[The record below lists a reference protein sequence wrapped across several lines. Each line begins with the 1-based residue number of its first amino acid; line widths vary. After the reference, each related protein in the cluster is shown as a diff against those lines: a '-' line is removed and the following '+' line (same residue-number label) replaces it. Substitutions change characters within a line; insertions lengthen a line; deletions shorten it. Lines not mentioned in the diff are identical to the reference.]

1 MGENFQDLRQKLT
14 TIKLKSARLGER
26 FEKEAIAL
34 RETGIP
40 FSDNLIQEL
49 KDYIKSFY
57 KLREE
62 ILAYAEKSA
71 IFPIPSPVEITSV
84 EKLENLLEKMTLTQD
99 NLKAEIAKID
109 WYHSIDLGNGIITPG
124 YAQNISPYSEKI
136 IGLPENLTGVT
147 VLDIGAWD
155 GFYSFAAEKR
165 GASRVLATDWFV
177 WRELKKN
184 GKAGFELAR
193 KVLNSKV
200 EDLEI
205 DVLELSPERVGIF
218 DLVLFLGVLY
228 HLRHPLLALE
238 KVASVTGKQ
247 LILETHVDL
256 LDCDRPAMAFYPG
269 RELNDDP
276 TNWCG
281 PNPAM
286 IKAMLKIVGFKK
298 VKIVFGPLKH
308 AMSTRMVFHAWR

>member
-1 MGENFQDLRQKLT
+1 MEEEYQQLRQKLT
-14 TIKLKSARLGER
+14 AIKQKNTDIGDK

-34 RETGIP
+34 RETGQP
-40 FSDNLIQEL
+40 FSENLLREL
-49 KDYIKSFY
+49 AESTKNFT
-57 KLREE
+57 KLRGEVLE
-62 ILAYAEKSA
+62 LAKKSA
-71 IFPIPSPVEITSV
+71 ISPIPSPVGIASLTDI
-84 EKLENLLEKMTLTQD
+84 ENLLEKIALTPD
-99 NLKAEIAKID
+99 KLKAEIAQID

-124 YAQNISPYSEKI
+124 YAQNISPYSENI
-136 IGLPENLTGVT
+136 IGLPENLTGMT

-177 WRELKKN
+177 WKELRKN

-193 KVLNSKV
+193 KTLNSQV

-205 DVLELSPERVGIF
+205 DVLDLSPETVGIF

-228 HLRHPLLALE
+228 HLPHPLLALE
-238 KVASVTGKQ
+238 KVARVTGKQ

-256 LDCDRPAMAFYPG
+256 LELERPAMAFYPG

-286 IKAMLKIVGFKK
+286 IKGMLETVGFKQ